1 MSTGPHNV
9 LELWRLKQDVLQVG
23 YDWGDFKVELKAAG
37 TRARKGEGGTEDEG
51 EDEDDEDNEDKVDF
65 MGEWCTLMDAHAPSP
80 TEEGHNLAHLAILDA
95 EHARLVEALALA
107 APREP
112 SPESTHSDED
122 DEDDDDSDVGS
133 KSDEDLG
140 VVREDCLEDPFGK

>member
-23 YDWGDFKVELKAAG
+23 YDWGDFKVALKAAG